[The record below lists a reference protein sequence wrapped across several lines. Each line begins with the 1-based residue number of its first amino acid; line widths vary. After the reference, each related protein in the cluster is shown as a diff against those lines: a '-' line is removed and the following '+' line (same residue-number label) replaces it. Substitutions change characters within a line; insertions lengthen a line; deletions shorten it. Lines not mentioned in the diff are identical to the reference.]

1 MAIVTGT
8 LQDIGQKPMTGKRAR
23 IIFTPDQPS
32 VRGGVLTSTA
42 EVVAEVGGNGSFT
55 ADLQPSMAT
64 NPPTPLKVAIEW
76 FDDGGSYKNTDYI
89 TNWRVVVRDE
99 GGNIGSQIAVVGG
112 GVISTKPDRADI
124 DESVNRVLP
133 IALASSTA
141 IVEAGRIAAEN
152 ALRAADLLVGS
163 EHRAPKTGQDD
174 AFRIRDIEGKVAF
187 AVNPDGSVGLGD
199 TDVKA
204 GDGFRIRDR
213 DGQVA
218 FEVTPDGRTHVYDPA
233 FTTGGNGGGSGVVD
247 TLHVFLAAG
256 QSNMSGRGV
265 PDAADKPDGRIFQ
278 YGATRRRL
286 EVATVPLDMHD
297 TSTGISPATTF
308 ARNYLKMQPSNVGVL
323 LIPAAHGGTGFT
335 SSANTLTWTV
345 GAASAPEYDLPAKAV
360 AQTLAA
366 IEAARAAGYAVSLEG
381 MLWHQGE
388 NNGSMSTAVYAS
400 ALDRLVSH
408 LRSSLASPRLPFVV
422 GQMVPDGTD
431 KSEDRQGIDRAHS
444 QTPVRVAHT
453 GFAAALRGGYNTG
466 DTTHMN
472 REGVVHM
479 GRTMLAAFW
488 HAVGNA
494 LTAPP
499 APVANLQAAKAGTAV
514 TVSWMAPPV
523 NLTQSA
529 AFDLNT
535 GGNSYVWSAPQAHI
549 TGYKVEAKTGAA
561 AWVTVNR
568 AWAPAIAETFTAPA
582 GATQVRVTA
591 MNGSTESA
599 PVTVTAVGA

>member
-1 MAIVTGT
+1 MAKVTGT
-8 LQDIGQKPMTGKRAR
+8 LQDIGLQAMTGRRAR

-32 VRGGVLTSTA
+32 VRGGFVISTA
-42 EVVAEVGGNGSFT
+42 EVVAEVGSNGSFS

-76 FDDGGSYKNTDYI
+76 QDTGGNYTRTDI
-89 TNWRVVVRDE
+89 PSWRLVVRDE

-112 GVISTKPDRADI
+112 GVVSVKPDRADI
-124 DESVNRVLP
+124 DEAVNRVLP
-133 IALASSTA
+133 VTLAGSTA
-141 IVEAGRIAAEN
+141 VVEAGRLAAQT
-152 ALRAADLLVGS
+152 ALQNADLLVGS

-174 AFRIRDIEGKVAF
+174 AFRVRDVDGKVAF

-199 TDVKA
+199 SDVKA
-204 GDGFRIRDR
+204 SDGFRIRDR
-213 DGQVA
+213 DGQIA

-233 FTTGGNGGGSGVVD
+233 FTTGSDSGGSTVD
-247 TLHVFLAAG
+247 ALHVFLAVG

-265 PDAADKPDGRIFQ
+265 PDSTDAADGRIFQ

-297 TSTGISPATTF
+297 TSSGISPATTF

-345 GAASAPEYDLPAKAV
+345 GAASAPEYDLPALAV

-388 NNGSMSTAVYAS
+388 SNGSMSTAVYAS
-400 ALDRLVSH
+400 ALDRLISYF
-408 LRSSLASPRLPFVV
+408 RSSLASPRLPFVV

-431 KSEDRQGIDRAHS
+431 KSEGRQGIDRAHS
-444 QTPVRVAHT
+444 ETPVRIAHT
-453 GFAAALRGGYNTG
+453 GFAAALRGGHNTG

-472 REGVVHM
+472 RDGVVHM

-488 HAVGNA
+488 HAVGNI

-499 APVANLQAAKAGTAV
+499 AQVANLQATKTAT
-514 TVSWMAPPV
+514 TVAASWMAPPAS
-523 NLTQSA
+523 LTQSA
-529 AFDLNT
+529 VFDLNT
-535 GGNSYVWSAPQAHI
+535 GSNTHVWSAPQAHI
-549 TGYKVEAKTGAA
+549 TGYKVEAKTGTA

-568 AWAPAIAETFTAPA
+568 AWAPAITERFTAPA

-591 MNGSTESA
+591 LNGSTESA
-599 PVTVTAVGA
+599 PVTVTAIGA